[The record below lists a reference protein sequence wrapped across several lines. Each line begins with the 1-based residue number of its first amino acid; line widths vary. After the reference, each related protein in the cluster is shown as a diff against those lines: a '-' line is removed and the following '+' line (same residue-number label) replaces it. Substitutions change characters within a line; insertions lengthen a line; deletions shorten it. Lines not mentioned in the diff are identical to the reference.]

1 MNFMFKKDGRNYIKY
16 KNETK
21 TIAEWAE
28 ILNVAPR
35 TIYRRAEVAETVAEI
50 FKVRDKR
57 TSRAGMPTLRLEF
70 LGKNLTLTEWAELL
84 GCSREMLYSRYRRK
98 LPVDCILSVHSRAN
112 RGVLIEYEGVTK
124 TLAEWSRHLKIDY
137 AVIYNRWKR
146 GLPQEKILSRKL
158 IRSALK
164 EQRVKHET
172 QRVDRTKYDRNRGL

>member
-1 MNFMFKKDGRNYIKY
+1 MSLIFKKNGKNYITY
-16 KNETK
+16 GNETK

-35 TIYRRAEVAETVAEI
+35 TLYRRAEVAETVAEI

-84 GCSREMLYSRYRRK
+84 GCSRERIYSRYRRK
-98 LPVDCILSVHSRAN
+98 LPIEQILSVHNRSRK
-112 RGVLIEYEGVTK
+112 GVLIEYEGVTK
-124 TLAEWSRHLKIDY
+124 TIAEWSRHLKIDY

-158 IRSALK
+158 IRAAQR
-164 EQRVKHET
+164 EQHET